1 MMDGQTD
8 KWMYRWKE
16 PPGEEGLPVWPSKG
30 RVPITSVMAIL
41 FEGQKM
47 LSLSVF
53 PRRTS
58 AAASCLALPLLSAL
72 PW

>member
-1 MMDGQTD
+1 MDRQTNGCID
-8 KWMYRWKE
+8 GRNLQVKK
-16 PPGEEGLPVWPSKG
+16 GLPIWPRKG

-47 LSLSVF
+47 LSLSVL

-58 AAASCLALPLLSAL
+58 AAASCLALPLPSAL